1 MLSKRHA
8 DILRILDAQGTVTVA
23 ALARALDVSQE
34 TIRRDLRPLADS
46 GALLRMHGAVS
57 LAGPMGE
64 APFRRRM
71 RENAAAKQAIAR
83 AFAATVRNGDVL
95 MLDTG
100 TTTSFVARALAGRK
114 RLTVITNSTDVA
126 RTLAVTGDNRVY
138 LAGGALRGE
147 SGAVLGRAALEFV
160 AGYQAQVAVISA
172 GAVDADGVMDFDPE
186 EADVARALLAR
197 AERRVL
203 VTDATKFGRR
213 GLVLVAGLDK
223 LDHLICDAPPPPAIA
238 SALGAAGAAVT
249 CTSAAEAGE
258 I

>member
-34 TIRRDLRPLADS
+34 TMRRDLRPLADS

-57 LAGPMGE
+57 LAGPLGE

-71 RENAAAKQAIAR
+71 RENAAAQQAIAR

-100 TTTSFVARALAGRK
+100 TTTSFVARALTGHK
-114 RLTVITNSTDVA
+114 RLTVVTNSTDVA
-126 RTLAVTGDNRVY
+126 RTLAVTGDNRIY
-138 LAGGALRGE
+138 LAGGALRGD
-147 SGAVLGRAALEFV
+147 SGAVLGRTAVDFV
-160 AGYQAQVAVISA
+160 AGYHARLAVISA
-172 GAVDADGVMDFDPE
+172 GAVDAAGVMDFDLE
-186 EADVARALLAR
+186 EADFARALLAR
-197 AERRVL
+197 AAQRVL

-213 GLVLVAGLDK
+213 GLVTVAGLDMV
-223 LDHLICDAPPPPAIA
+223 DHLFCDAPPPPAIA
-238 SALGAAGAAVT
+238 SALGAAGVALT
-249 CTSAAEAGE
+249 CTSAAKGE